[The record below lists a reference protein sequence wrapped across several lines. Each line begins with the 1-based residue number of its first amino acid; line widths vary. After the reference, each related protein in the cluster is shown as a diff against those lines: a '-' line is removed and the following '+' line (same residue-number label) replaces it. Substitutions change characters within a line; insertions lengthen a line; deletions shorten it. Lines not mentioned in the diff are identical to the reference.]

1 VTPVKKTRRP
11 TAHGPALL
19 AVDVGNS
26 ETTLGVFQEDD
37 LVLSWRL
44 RSIPRTPD
52 ETLLLLRQLLG
63 PEAIDLAGL
72 PSVLCSVVPPVTAD
86 FARAL
91 EVLTG
96 SAPVVV
102 SADTV
107 QAMPIRYKDPSAVGP
122 DRLANAVAVRELYGA
137 PAIVVDLGTAT
148 TFDVVGE
155 DGDYLG
161 GAITPGLWVS
171 AEELFRRAARLGRIE
186 LKRPERVIGRTPEE
200 SMQAGIVLGHAG
212 LVDSLVTRILEEL
225 GVDARVVA
233 TGGLAR
239 LIAGEATTIEQVD
252 EGLTL
257 RGLRIIH
264 DAAAHPEALAAW
276 TRKQEQRARLRAAAG
291 RDDVEPAAAPERATR
306 VPRATPRRRAVK
318 APAEAPVAVAAPAPV
333 AVDDEPRKKR
343 RGRRGGRRGRH

>member
-44 RSIPRTPD
+44 RSMPRTPD

-72 PSVLCSVVPPVTAD
+72 PSVLCSVVPPVTSD

-102 SADTV
+102 GADTV

-122 DRLANAVAVRELYGA
+122 DRLANAVAVRELYGT

-257 RGLRIIH
+257 KGLRIIH

-291 RDDVEPAAAPERATR
+291 RDDVEPAAAPER
-306 VPRATPRRRAVK
+306 VPRATPRRRAAK
-318 APAEAPVAVAAPAPV
+318 AVAEAAVAVAEPEPAPAS
-333 AVDDEPRKKR
+333 ADDEPRKKR

>member
-1 VTPVKKTRRP
+1 MAARDRRDARGQRADHARGRGDRADRARASPGGSLHPVDRRGLVGRTPAQGRSRGGDVTPSRKTRRP

-26 ETTLGVFQEDD
+26 ETTLGVFQEED
-37 LVLSWRL
+37 LLLSWRL
-44 RSIPRTPD
+44 RSIARTPD

-86 FARAL
+86 FAHAL
-91 EVLTG
+91 QKMTG
-96 SAPVVV
+96 TAPVIVG
-102 SADTV
+102 ADTV
-107 QAMPIRYKDPSAVGP
+107 QAMPIRYKDPAAVGP
-122 DRLANAVAVRELYGA
+122 DRLANAVAVRELYGT

-200 SMQAGIVLGHAG
+200 SMQSGILLGHAG
-212 LVDSLVTRILEEL
+212 LVDALVTRILVEL
-225 GVDARVVA
+225 GGDARVVA

-239 LIAGEATTIEQVD
+239 LVA
-252 EGLTL
+252 
-257 RGLRIIH
+257 
-264 DAAAHPEALAAW
+264 
-276 TRKQEQRARLRAAAG
+276 
-291 RDDVEPAAAPERATR
+291 
-306 VPRATPRRRAVK
+306 
-318 APAEAPVAVAAPAPV
+318 AEA
-333 AVDDEPRKKR
+333 
-343 RGRRGGRRGRH
+343 

>member
-1 VTPVKKTRRP
+1 MTPVKKTRRP

-44 RSIPRTPD
+44 RSMPRTPD

-96 SAPVVV
+96 NAPVVV
-102 SADTV
+102 GPDTV
-107 QAMPIRYKDPSAVGP
+107 QAMPIRYKDASAVGP
-122 DRLANAVAVRELYGA
+122 DRLANAVAVRELFGT

-200 SMQAGIVLGHAG
+200 SMQAGILLGHAG
-212 LVDSLVTRILEEL
+212 MVDALVTRILVEL
-225 GVDARVVA
+225 GGDARVVA
-233 TGGLAR
+233 TGGLAK
-239 LIAGEATTIEQVD
+239 LIAGEATTIEEVD

-257 RGLRIIH
+257 KGLRLIH
-264 DAAAHPEALAAW
+264 DAAAHPETLAAW
-276 TRKQEQRARLRAAAG
+276 TRKQEQRARLRAAASG
-291 RDDVEPAAAPERATR
+291 DDVEPAARPERVLR
-306 VPRATPRRRAVK
+306 VTPRRRAQ
-318 APAEAPVAVAAPAPV
+318 PAAAPPPV
-333 AVDDEPRKKR
+333 PAVQVVPAKADDESRKKR
-343 RGRRGGRRGRH
+343 RGRRGGRRGRQKT